1 MMPRRKVFVFDLDD
15 TLYKEVDYVKSA
27 FQYIAHRL
35 AEILPDVTCAAVYDT
50 LWSVFMEGGDA
61 FGEVIRQ
68 FGLTTYTKNDLLEW
82 YWYHKPSITL
92 DAPVKETLR
101 ILKSQGADLAIITDG
116 REQTQQNKI
125 EALGLTAYM
134 SAVIINDNFKHLK
147 PNKYSYRQIEKQFGS
162 DCEFFYVG
170 DNTSKD
176 FIAPNA
182 LGWTTV
188 CLLDDGRNIHQQ
200 DFNGLSANMPKKI
213 IKSLRYE
220 SFDS

>member
-15 TLYKEVDYVKSA
+15 TLYKEVDFVKSA

-35 AEILPDVTCAAVYDT
+35 AEILPDVTSAAVYDT
-50 LWSVFMEGGDA
+50 LWSVFLKGGDA

-68 FGLTTYTKNDLLEW
+68 YGVETYTKADFLDW
-82 YWYHKPSITL
+82 YRYHKPSITL
-92 DAPVKETLR
+92 DADIQETLR

-134 SAVIINDNFKHLK
+134 SAVVINDNLKHLK

-200 DFNGLSANMPKKI
+200 SLDGLSEHLPQLSISRLKDLV
-213 IKSLRYE
+213 SL
-220 SFDS
+220 

>member
-15 TLYKEVDYVKSA
+15 TLYKEVDFVKSA

-35 AEILPDVTCAAVYDT
+35 AEILPDVTSAAVYDT
-50 LWSVFMEGGDA
+50 LWSVFLEGGDA

-68 FGLTTYTKNDLLEW
+68 YGVETYTKADLLDW
-82 YWYHKPSITL
+82 YRYHKPSITL
-92 DAPVKETLR
+92 DADIQETLR

-134 SAVIINDNFKHLK
+134 SAVVINDNFKHLK

-176 FIAPNA
+176 FVAPNA

-200 DFNGLSANMPKKI
+200 SLDGLSEHLPQLSISRLKDLV
-213 IKSLRYE
+213 SL
-220 SFDS
+220 

>member
-15 TLYKEVDYVKSA
+15 TLYKEVDFVKSA

-35 AEILPDVTCAAVYDT
+35 AEILPDVTSAAVYDT
-50 LWSVFMEGGDA
+50 LWSVFLEGGDA

-68 FGLTTYTKNDLLEW
+68 YGVETYTKADLLDW
-82 YWYHKPSITL
+82 YRYHKPSITL
-92 DAPVKETLR
+92 DADIQETLR

-134 SAVIINDNFKHLK
+134 SAVVINDNLKHLK

-200 DFNGLSANMPKKI
+200 SLDGLSEHLPQLSISRLKDLV
-213 IKSLRYE
+213 SL
-220 SFDS
+220 

>member
-35 AEILPDVTCAAVYDT
+35 AEILPDVTSAAVYDM
-50 LWSVFMEGGDA
+50 LWSVFLEGGDA

-68 FGLTTYTKNDLLEW
+68 YGVETYTKADLLDW
-82 YWYHKPSITL
+82 YRYHKPSITL
-92 DAPVKETLR
+92 DADIQETLR

-134 SAVIINDNFKHLK
+134 SAVVINDNLKHLK

-200 DFNGLSANMPKKI
+200 SLDGLSEHLPQLSISRLKDLV
-213 IKSLRYE
+213 SL
-220 SFDS
+220 

>member
-1 MMPRRKVFVFDLDD
+1 MPRRKVFVFDLDD
-15 TLYKEVDYVKSA
+15 TLYKEVDFVKSA

-35 AEILPDVTCAAVYDT
+35 AEILPDVTSAAVYDT
-50 LWSVFMEGGDA
+50 LWSVFLEGGDA

-68 FGLTTYTKNDLLEW
+68 YGVETYTKADLLDW
-82 YWYHKPSITL
+82 YRYHKPSITL
-92 DAPVKETLR
+92 DADIQETLR

-116 REQTQQNKI
+116 RQETQQNKI

-200 DFNGLSANMPKKI
+200 SLDGLSEHLPQLSISRLKDLV
-213 IKSLRYE
+213 SL
-220 SFDS
+220 